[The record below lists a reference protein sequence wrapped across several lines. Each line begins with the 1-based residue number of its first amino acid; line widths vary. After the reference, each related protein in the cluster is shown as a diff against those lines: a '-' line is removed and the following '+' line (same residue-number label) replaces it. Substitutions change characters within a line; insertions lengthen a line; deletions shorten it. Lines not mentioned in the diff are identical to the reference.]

1 MKKLIPL
8 TLLLLL
14 AGCVSTTGLEEH
26 KALLAQADAA
36 QAQMQ
41 EGEALVA
48 EGERMYAEGKEAKEK
63 ALEELKELL

>member
-8 TLLLLL
+8 TLLLL
-14 AGCVSTTGLEEH
+14 AGCVSTDGLKDH
-26 KALLAQADAA
+26 KSLLAQADEA
-36 QAQMQ
+36 QAQML
-41 EGEALVA
+41 EGEALIA